1 MALELAQRFD
11 AEIISADSMQLYRGL
26 DIGSAKPSAAEQ
38 QLVRHH
44 LIDTFDIGENV
55 TVAAYCRLA
64 EKVIKDIRKRG
75 KRVIICGGSGLYI
88 KTLLHGMD
96 DLPADTEL
104 RNSLDNKYTLP
115 EQIPDLRQAVTRI
128 DPAAVNLPESLSLRR
143 LIRIL
148 EITTLT
154 GKLPP
159 LNSQGER
166 PMAIPAAVWV
176 LRWEREI
183 LKERIRQ
190 RTAEML
196 ASGWIEEAEF
206 LLAKGLLS
214 TPTARQAIGYDII
227 GEYLAKRI
235 SKDNLLTAIATKTW
249 QYARRQQTWFA
260 HQHPGA
266 EFITMPADIAA
277 IKKWPEPG
285 KAY

>member
-1 MALELAQRFD
+1 
-11 AEIISADSMQLYRGL
+11 
-26 DIGSAKPSAAEQ
+26 
-38 QLVRHH
+38 
-44 LIDTFDIGENV
+44 
-55 TVAAYCRLA
+55 
-64 EKVIKDIRKRG
+64 
-75 KRVIICGGSGLYI
+75 
-88 KTLLHGMD
+88 MD

-235 SKDNLLTAIATKTW
+235 SKDSLLSAIATKTW